1 MIKSDIFIQEKLT
14 VQLETERGW
23 EQRWVSQSP
32 GIYRSS
38 HPVNTQMCVTGT

>member
-14 VQLETERGW
+14 VQPKIKRGW

-32 GIYRSS
+32 VFTDH